1 MDMHDRPQKR
11 LLSRKTRCSSVVSTS
26 AFRGWPRAALGF
38 RCQGRRAGKLS
49 LEPQARATPRRPEP
63 KQERARR
70 GKSRWL
76 TSLPAA
82 FACLHHRR

>member
-38 RCQGRRAGKLS
+38 RCQGRRAGKLA
-49 LEPQARATPRRPEP
+49 LDRKRELRRAGPS
-63 KQERARR
+63 QS
-70 GKSRWL
+70 KSVL
-76 TSLPAA
+76 AGESPAG
-82 FACLHHRR
+82 